1 MPCGALSKRGPCPSP
16 FHGCYV
22 AAPGYPAK
30 RAKFHGMATSTS
42 LTSTEL
48 GSSAADA
55 LKSPTAA
62 SLVEHAFAI
71 DADETLDNVD
81 RKLQAVRHE
90 FAAVV
95 DNGVVIGTCSRS
107 LLRRLVGGRYG
118 FALYAGARVREHLNK
133 SDHRFAANTSMR
145 ELLDV
150 ALAREDEEFYHDVV
164 VVDDDQH
171 LVGLVSTLRLV
182 RAQSQLM
189 ADQYLLLD
197 HQRSELERVNDD
209 LRDSLELQRKLEHQV
224 VQEAKSALLQSL
236 AGGIAHEI
244 NNKLVPIMG
253 YAELM
258 AEQAAVWG
266 DDALQDY
273 CMTVRTCALESA
285 QIIRQLLELSKP
297 SAPALAVVDLRA
309 LIEQAMTFT
318 QLRIKESDTTF
329 ELDLPDAEA
338 EILADATKIKQVV
351 VNLVLNAID
360 AMAQT
365 AERRLSVRLTVAD
378 EVAKLVVRD
387 SGSGIPANCIDRIF
401 DPFFTTKQPNQG
413 TGLGLSVCR
422 TIARQH
428 LGEISVESTTGLGS
442 TFTLTLPIGRQAA
455 VEAAPGSIAP
465 LREIRTTDHRGIP
478 ALVVD
483 DEFAAGHLVKH
494 ALERTMGL
502 DVSWV
507 TDGELAIS
515 RLRDHDYAVI
525 VSDMRMPKVDGMEL
539 LAWIGKHRPDMATR
553 ILFITGD
560 SAAERN
566 DTAVQA
572 GARLLLKPFK
582 IDDLTREC
590 RLIIERWN
598 QAAQS

>member
-1 MPCGALSKRGPCPSP
+1 MFL
-16 FHGCYV
+16 
-22 AAPGYPAK
+22 
-30 RAKFHGMATSTS
+30 GMATSTMP
-42 LTSTEL
+42 TSIGP
-48 GSSAADA
+48 GSSVGDG
-55 LKSPTAA
+55 LESPTAA
-62 SLVEHAFAI
+62 TLVEHAFAI
-71 DADETLDNVD
+71 DADETLDSVD
-81 RKLQAVRHE
+81 RKLQATRHE
-90 FAAVV
+90 YAAVV
-95 DNGVVIGTCSRS
+95 ANGVVIGTCSRS

-118 FALYAGARVREHLNK
+118 FALYASALVREHLNK
-133 SDHRFAANTSMR
+133 SDHRFAANTPLR

-164 VVDDDQH
+164 IVDDEQH

-189 ADQYLLLD
+189 ADQYLLLA
-197 HQRSELERVNDD
+197 HQRTELERVNDD
-209 LRDSLELQRKLEHQV
+209 LRHSLELQRKLEHQV

-258 AEQAAVWG
+258 AEQAIAWG
-266 DDALQDY
+266 DTALEEY
-273 CMTVRTCALESA
+273 CLTVRTCALESA

-297 SAPALAVVDLRA
+297 SAPALAIVDLRA

-329 ELDLPDAEA
+329 SLDLPDYEA

-360 AMAQT
+360 AMEQS
-365 AERRLSVRLTVAD
+365 AERQLSVRLTVAD
-378 EVAKLVVRD
+378 DVATLVVSD

-428 LGEISVESTTGLGS
+428 LGEIAVESATGRGS
-442 TFTLTLPIGRQAA
+442 TFTLTLPIGRRPGI
-455 VEAAPGSIAP
+455 ESAPGSAIS
-465 LREIRTTDHRGIP
+465 LQEIRTADYRGMP

-483 DEFAAGHLVKH
+483 DEAAAGHLVKH

-502 DVSWV
+502 RVSWV
-507 TDGELAIS
+507 TDGEQAIS
-515 RLRDHDYAVI
+515 SLREGEYAVV

-539 LAWIGKHRPDMATR
+539 LAWIGTHRPAMVPR

-566 DTAVQA
+566 DAAVRA

-590 RLIIERWN
+590 RAIIESWDPAGRG
-598 QAAQS
+598 